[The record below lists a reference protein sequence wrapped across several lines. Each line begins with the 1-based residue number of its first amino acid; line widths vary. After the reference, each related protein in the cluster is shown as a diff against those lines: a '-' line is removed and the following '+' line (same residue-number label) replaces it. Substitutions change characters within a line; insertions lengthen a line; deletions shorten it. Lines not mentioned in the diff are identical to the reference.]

1 MPQLRTSEL
10 GRDTTTHMQ
19 KAPRSGYLSRSP
31 LLLLVVASS
40 SGCDIDIGTRV
51 PLPSQTLGQA
61 VYRESCQRIAYT
73 SQLSELQAGQRQAV
87 DASGVSYRPMCSD
100 GQAIPGGAPLVM
112 TAVAAVRPTLIS
124 AIDAAVPRA
133 LYDDFDHALRGMM
146 PSLEGPQPE
155 QTAWRAGQQLVFLSH
170 SDAAMAAMA
179 RLGSREGFVPRERAG
194 GLLRGI
200 LATPGLHDSLTSVLP
215 IVVES
220 SVGASDAP
228 AQAALSLLLQASQ
241 QELATIQAVPS
252 PQAPD
257 RTMNL
262 LQRWLFT
269 ESAELVTLPA
279 GQLYSAARRDH
290 RGLPLIAP
298 KSGSLPAP
306 YVDKDKDGY
315 ADVDASGRF
324 VDAAAQPIP
333 FVTPFPSLSLYQQD
347 VATARDGFGRA
358 LTSPGGAPLYGYQN
372 LDDTVLAALLR
383 EAPALLDAKRDVLQ
397 LTDGLSALLG
407 PRTLSHKTYGTDTLS
422 YQGFDK
428 TQSPLLDLTYSYL
441 QLLTLS
447 DGATSNGSEL
457 IRLLRAVELL
467 LLQQESL
474 LARTLDAT
482 SKAFDEAKKPEYAT
496 ATLDERSTL
505 YDDLA
510 PILIRLLR
518 DPDLVKDVLASLSDP
533 ATADLGQIIALL
545 STDSSQLF
553 MNQNQLDTRGQPSD
567 LTSVIGTFGKPVIR
581 TLPDSDVDKNPGNS
595 QNNRSILQR
604 VLHLVHDANQAKFCN
619 KDGAFV
625 NIKIVVDIKVAGPAK
640 PCALFQL
647 DDLALYY
654 LLSMADDSVK
664 ARDPYTNFINSI
676 VDSGLKTQT
685 QIVDGLGLLDNLVG
699 IPGFGKYPTPAML
712 ARLLFT
718 ENAKR
723 ADFFKTTLD
732 LGDCLPARPGTLCSN
747 QNLSWQKYYD
757 GALFGLEAVHPRDA
771 AGNIKTGVNFYT
783 AFRPIVNAFA
793 KHDECIQRATSGAC
807 QKTRNAGQILVD
819 FFSVLHRH
827 WPTVKSTFFDAPGY
841 EPQQQRSGASRY
853 EPLIAKLLSS
863 GDLFASLRAFAPMLT
878 TLLVDDGSG
887 QPVST
892 VIAKVGRWLLDPEL
906 SRLAGPLVFRDGRT
920 TALRNDGK
928 PTFSPTGDP
937 VVLDAISASAA
948 GAVTPYDLLS
958 DAYRQKRRRTMQEP
972 ARVAKWQAGISTLAD
987 LYLTARPGSTAGSY
1001 RLATPRLRPILLA
1014 TIDLFKNRVSAH
1026 GAAQDTRRWVS
1037 ESLYPDIERALT
1049 GPLVASSLDLV
1060 GSIAASQT
1068 AKPKLYQLLSSI
1080 LRDPGPSSPDAPRF
1094 ASLLYAL
1101 ADGLWLL
1108 ADDGDLV
1115 PMMQPLSGLLAPDIG
1130 IGLVAILR
1138 RGLLTDEKQILLQV
1152 GQNALQP
1159 DGSGRHPAFYLGNAI
1174 SEINRSGAGQPGTL
1188 GQVFTAAD
1196 HRALWST
1203 IGTFLSDERRG
1214 ARRLLNVISTRSGS

>member
-1 MPQLRTSEL
+1 MPQVRTSDS
-10 GRDTTTHMQ
+10 GRDTTLHMQ
-19 KAPRSGYLSRSP
+19 KAPRCGRVCVSQAS
-31 LLLLVVASS
+31 LLLLVVA

-51 PLPSQTLGQA
+51 PLPSQSLGQA

-73 SQLSELQAGQRQAV
+73 AQLAEQQAEKRQQV
-87 DASGVSYRPMCSD
+87 DASGVRFRAMCSD
-100 GQAIPGGAPLVM
+100 GQAVPVGAPQVM
-112 TAVAAVRPTLIS
+112 HAVSALRPTIVS
-124 AIDAAVPRA
+124 AIDEAVPSP
-133 LYDDFDHALRGMM
+133 LYDDFDRTLRAMM
-146 PSLEGPQPE
+146 PSLEGEQPE
-155 QTAWRAGQQLVFLSH
+155 QTALLFGQALVQLGS

-179 RLGSREGFVPRERAG
+179 RLGSRDGFVPKERAG
-194 GLLRGI
+194 GLARGI
-200 LATPGLHDSLTSVLP
+200 LTTPRLHESLTAILP
-215 IVVES
+215 IAADS
-220 SVGASDAP
+220 FFGAADASG
-228 AQAALSLLLQASQ
+228 QAALSSLLRASQ
-241 QELATIQAVPS
+241 RELAAVEAVPS

-257 RTMNL
+257 RTVNL

-269 ESAELVTLPA
+269 ESPELVTLPA
-279 GQLYSAARRDH
+279 GPFYYAARRDH
-290 RGLPLIAP
+290 RGLPLVSL

-315 ADVDASGRF
+315 ADIDTSGRF
-324 VDAAAQPIP
+324 VDASAHVIP
-333 FVTPFPSLSLYQQD
+333 FVTPFSSLTPYQRD
-347 VATARDGFGRA
+347 LAVARDGFGRA
-358 LTSPGGAPLYGYQN
+358 LSSPGGAPLYAYQN

-383 EAPALLDAKRDVLQ
+383 EASSLLDEQRDVLR
-397 LTDGLSALLG
+397 LTEGMAALLG
-407 PRTLSHKTYGTDTLS
+407 PRVPAQKTYKNDTLT

-428 TQSPLLDLTYSYL
+428 SQSPLLDLVYSYL
-441 QLLTLS
+441 HILTYA
-447 DGATSNGSEL
+447 DGATSTGSEL
-457 IRLLRAVELL
+457 NRLLRSIELL
-467 LLQQESL
+467 LIKEESL

-482 SKAFDEAKKPEYAT
+482 AKAFDESKKPAYSA
-496 ATLDERSTL
+496 AVLDESSTL

-510 PILIRLLR
+510 PILVRLLR
-518 DPDLVKDVLASLSDP
+518 DPDLVKDVLAALADP

-545 STDSSQLF
+545 ATDSSQLF
-553 MNQNQLDTRGQPSD
+553 MNQNQLDTRGQPAD
-567 LTSVIGTFGKPVIR
+567 LTSVIGTFGKPVNR
-581 TLPDSDVDKNPGNS
+581 MLPDSDVDKNPGNP

-604 VLHLVHDANQAKFCN
+604 VLHLVHDANQARFCN

-676 VDSGLKTQT
+676 VDPGLKTQS

-718 ENAKR
+718 ENNKR

-732 LGDCLPARPGTLCSN
+732 LGDCQPARPGTLCSN
-747 QNLSWQKYYD
+747 QNLSWQKNYD

-771 AGNIKTGVNFYT
+771 SGNIKANVNFYT

-793 KHDECIQRATSGAC
+793 KHDECIQRAANGSC

-827 WPTVKSTFFDAPGY
+827 WPTATSRFFDAPSY

-863 GDLFASLRAFAPMLT
+863 GDLFAALRALGPMLT
-878 TLLVDDGSG
+878 TQLVDDGSG
-887 QPVST
+887 QSVAT
-892 VIAKVGRWLLDPEL
+892 VIARVGRWLLDPEL
-906 SRLAGPLVFRDGRT
+906 ARLQGPLLYRDGRKK
-920 TALRNDGK
+920 ALRNDGK
-928 PTFSPTGDP
+928 PTFSATGDP
-937 VVLDAISASAA
+937 VVLDVIAASAA
-948 GAVTPYDLLS
+948 GTVTPYDLLA
-958 DAYRQKRRRTMQEP
+958 DAYRQKRRRSVQDPDRT
-972 ARVAKWQAGISTLAD
+972 AKWQAGVSALAD

-1001 RLATPRLRPILLA
+1001 RLMTPRLRPILLA
-1014 TIDLFKNRVSAH
+1014 TLDVLKSRVSAH

-1049 GPLVASSLDLV
+1049 GPLVASSLDLL
-1060 GSIAASQT
+1060 GQIAASPT
-1068 AKPKLYQLLSSI
+1068 AKPKLYQLLSSMV
-1080 LRDPGPSSPDAPRF
+1080 RDPGASSPDAPRF

-1108 ADDGDLV
+1108 ADDADLV
-1115 PMMQPLSGLLAPDIG
+1115 PMMQPLSGLLAPDLG

-1138 RGLLTDEKQILLQV
+1138 RGLPTDEKHVLLTV
-1152 GQNALQP
+1152 LQNALQP
-1159 DGSGRHPAFYLGNAI
+1159 DASGRYPAFYLGDAI
-1174 SEINRSGAGQPGTL
+1174 SEINRPQAGSPGTL
-1188 GQVFTAAD
+1188 GQVFAPAD
-1196 HRALWST
+1196 YRALWST
-1203 IGTFLSDERRG
+1203 LGNFLTDERRG
-1214 ARRLLNVISTRSGS
+1214 ARRLLQVVSSRHGS